1 MRLKMRTDS
10 LAMLSNGWNHLRGR
24 NIPARQPFD
33 SDVQTEMISQI
44 TLFCGEPVASA
55 HQNLTVSCL
64 MRRTFFE
71 SLHQQVVLGS
81 EEARKVALTLA
92 SVRLSNCTYGFPVC
106 SFRKDFI
113 TAEMP
118 KKESA

>member
-1 MRLKMRTDS
+1 MPHDALRPSHGVRNHRLCTRTDAVLPKVLLARLLHDENPRDDCQHALAS
-10 LAMLSNGWNHLRGR
+10 LFHDT
-24 NIPARQPFD
+24 D
-33 SDVQTEMISQI
+33 ST
-44 TLFCGEPVASA
+44 
-55 HQNLTVSCL
+55 
-64 MRRTFFE
+64 
-71 SLHQQVVLGS
+71 LGS

-118 KKESA
+118 EKELA

>member
-1 MRLKMRTDS
+1 
-10 LAMLSNGWNHLRGR
+10 
-24 NIPARQPFD
+24 
-33 SDVQTEMISQI
+33 VQT
-44 TLFCGEPVASA
+44 G
-55 HQNLTVSCL
+55 QNRGHDPDHAFAAFVHIPKFIIFAL
-64 MRRTFFE
+64 
-71 SLHQQVVLGS
+71 LGS